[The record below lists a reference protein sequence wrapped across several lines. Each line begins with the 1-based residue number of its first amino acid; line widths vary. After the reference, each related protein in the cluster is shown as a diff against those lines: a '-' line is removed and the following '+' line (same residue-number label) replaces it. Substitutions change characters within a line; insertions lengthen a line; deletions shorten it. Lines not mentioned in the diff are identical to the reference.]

1 MHKFSVFLFVCAITL
16 SGCASFNYRV
26 AENYYEQY
34 AYSKAIPNY
43 EKVLRKDFIPDAA
56 ANLAESYS
64 KTGNSVKA
72 EFWYKRLV
80 KTPEVKI
87 EYKLKLAEVL
97 MENGKY
103 AEARIWFQ
111 DYLLLNTT
119 DKRVKRMIQ
128 ACDSIHLFFQDTT
141 MFNIALMKLNR
152 ENESN
157 FSPAYFK
164 QGIVFLS
171 DRPAPGKVRERST
184 WTGKEYLDLF
194 YSYQLSEDNWKEPE
208 LLKGNINGRFDEGPA
223 AFTSD
228 NSSVFFTRTDYIGKT
243 VEKNLKDISVLKMY
257 AGRYTGTLWNL
268 TGPMPFNSDDYS
280 VGHPTLTKNGN
291 SLYFVSDMPWGY
303 GGTDIYKV
311 TLENGRWAE
320 PVNLGSA
327 VNSEGDEMFP
337 FIAADSVLYFASD
350 GHIGL
355 GGLDL
360 FTSFWDGYKWSRP
373 ENLQYPV
380 NSSKD
385 DFGLIIDSTNTV
397 GYFSSNRLKY
407 VDKLYSF
414 KKNPPV
420 LLYRLMVTDKK
431 SSKPIKSFAL
441 NIKQPGKVKAGTA
454 GTNGIA
460 EMILTVNTDYDLQIK
475 SPGYYTSQVKFTTM
489 GKRKSEN
496 IADSLKLEKIELNK
510 FVNWKTLIFNK
521 KESEITPKISQAL
534 DSLYVILE
542 MNPEIQIE
550 IASHTDSRG
559 AAPDNLNL
567 ARKRSDEIA
576 LYLIN
581 KGIRA
586 PRLISTGL
594 GEGKLL
600 NYCKDGVLCLEEDH
614 QVNNRV
620 EIKVLDLMK

>member
-1 MHKFSVFLFVCAITL
+1 MHKFSVFLVVCAITL

-72 EFWYKRLV
+72 EIWYKRLV
-80 KTPEVKI
+80 KTPEVKV

-111 DYLLLNTT
+111 DYLLLNTS

-157 FSPAYFK
+157 FSPTFFK

-194 YSYQLSEDNWKEPE
+194 YSYLLSEDNWKEPE
-208 LLKGNINGRFDEGPA
+208 LLKGDINGRFDEGPA
-223 AFTSD
+223 TFTSD

-268 TGPMPFNSDDYS
+268 TGPMPFNSEDYS
-280 VGHPTLTKNGN
+280 VGHPTLTKNGK

-311 TLENGRWAE
+311 TMENGRWSE

-355 GGLDL
+355 GGLDM
-360 FTSFWDGYKWSRP
+360 FSSFWDGYKWSRP

-385 DFGLIIDSTNTV
+385 DFGLIIDSSNTV

-420 LLYRLMVTDKK
+420 LTYRLIVSDKK
-431 SSKPIKSFAL
+431 SLKPIKYFAV
-441 NIKQPGKVKAGTA
+441 NSKQTGKIKTGTSGA
-454 GTNGIA
+454 NGIA
-460 EMILTVNTDYDLQIK
+460 EIPLTVNTEYDLQIK
-475 SPGYYTSQVKFTTM
+475 SPGYYTSQVKFSTM

-510 FVNWKTLIFNK
+510 FLNWKTIFFNK

-534 DSLYVILE
+534 DSLFVILE

-559 AAPDNLNL
+559 AAPENLNL
-567 ARKRSDEIA
+567 SRKRSDEIA

-586 PRLISTGL
+586 PRLISTGF